1 MENPN
6 ENNGQATPGGADKPG
21 LVDIARNVNAAP
33 EPKRGR
39 GRPAGSTKAAGAG
52 TAPVVVPE
60 QPPFIWNER
69 NAGALT
75 RPLFSIPA
83 FVLGIK
89 ELALTPEEEA
99 VLMPA
104 MVPLYQEFFP
114 YMSPKL
120 AAAIG
125 GVATL
130 GPIMAAKVKI
140 YLDATKKARDEA
152 KREQARKE
160 GNRPPEESAK

>member
-1 MENPN
+1 MELNN
-6 ENNGQATPGGADKPG
+6 ENNGQAGTSTADKPG
-21 LVDIARNVNAAP
+21 LVDIARNANAAP
-33 EPKRGR
+33 EVKRGR
-39 GRPAGSTKAAGAG
+39 GRPAGSTKAAPGALP
-52 TAPVVVPE
+52 PVVAE
-60 QPPFIWNER
+60 QPAFIWNVA

-75 RPLFSIPA
+75 RPLFSVPA
-83 FVLGIK
+83 FILGIK
-89 ELALTPEEEA
+89 EIALTPEEEA

-114 YMSPKL
+114 YMSPRL

-140 YLDATKKARDEA
+140 YMAATKRERDEA
-152 KREQARKE
+152 KKAEARKT
-160 GNRPPEESAK
+160 GNLQPEETTK